1 MAKSCLRQCCMWCS
15 LIFFSHV
22 DTFQNLPQLWTE
34 IAYIIL
40 KIYCTKMQSVGYWTC
55 NNFWAHYFWHF
66 GPYVSWHKVEHKIA
80 LINIVLTRYQQES
93 LDTSLNLS
101 VLVGP
106 CKIIYPG
113 GEYVYQIN
121 RIRRHGIFSNNKK
134 LFVIWG

>member
-1 MAKSCLRQCCMWCS
+1 MYSLKSKDS
-15 LIFFSHV
+15 LMHTKIEAICNRAMNGKKLFKAMLYVVFFDFFSHV

-34 IAYIIL
+34 VAYFIL

-113 GEYVYQIN
+113 
-121 RIRRHGIFSNNKK
+121 R
-134 LFVIWG
+134 LC